1 MAKLGIPAA
10 VVVLALLCVGIASPG
25 RAQTPAIPTASTPAP
40 GTERDAERRETIAR
54 VITGIIRFTH
64 WPVSSDK
71 LRVCLMGEEA
81 DMARLAP
88 SIRDQGAGLAPPLS
102 VTTQAN
108 LSGSAQPQ
116 ADCNFIYFASRSV
129 LDDADRHAFFR
140 RVADRPILTVGA
152 LPVACDMGAMFCLK
166 AEQDPALFGANLD
179 AISRSG
185 LHVDPKVLLLARRPG
200 SAK

>member
-10 VVVLALLCVGIASPG
+10 VVVLALLCAGIVSQS
-25 RAQTPAIPTASTPAP
+25 RAQTPAISNASTPVP
-40 GTERDAERRETIAR
+40 GTDRDADRRETIAR

-64 WPVSSDK
+64 WPGSSDK
-71 LRVCLMGEEA
+71 LRVCLIGDEA

-88 SIRDQGAGLAPPLS
+88 SIRDQGAGLVPPLS
-102 VTTQAN
+102 VATQAT
-108 LSGSAQPQ
+108 LSGSAQPE
-116 ADCNFIYFASRSV
+116 ADCDVIYFASRFV
-129 LDDADRHAFFR
+129 LDDVDRHAFFR
-140 RVADRPILTVGA
+140 RVAERPILTVGA

-200 SAK
+200 SSK